1 MTSVRKRIRLRAL
14 AGNNKADCRHFSGRE
29 GWVVVLPANEAGW
42 ARGMPPATTRPTAWW
57 AGHHV
62 AIKRRGTRTYIHLVV
77 GEITLDWDTF
87 TYDAD
92 PDQQLIVNT
101 AEPGSPSE
109 QALRIPASSAT
120 NGHEPA
126 RSLTD

>member
-1 MTSVRKRIRLRAL
+1 
-14 AGNNKADCRHFSGRE
+14 
-29 GWVVVLPANEAGW
+29 
-42 ARGMPPATTRPTAWW
+42 MPPATTPPTAWW
-57 AGHHV
+57 AGHHG
-62 AIKRRGTRTYIHLVV
+62 AIKRRGTETYNHLVV

-92 PDQQLIVNT
+92 PDQQLIVYT

-109 QALRIPASSAT
+109 QSLRILASSAA
-120 NGHEPA
+120 NEHEPA